1 MFSALSKTD
10 AALLALGCVLILVPV
25 YALTPVALTNASAFA
40 ISNVATASV
49 ADGKDLTMHAVENR
63 VVGERLPPREHH
75 ALN

>member
-10 AALLALGCVLILVPV
+10 AALLALGCFMILVPV

-40 ISNVATASV
+40 NSNVGTASV
-49 ADGKDLTMHAVENR
+49 SDGKNLAMHAMEKR
-63 VVGERLPPREHH
+63 IAGERLPPRERH